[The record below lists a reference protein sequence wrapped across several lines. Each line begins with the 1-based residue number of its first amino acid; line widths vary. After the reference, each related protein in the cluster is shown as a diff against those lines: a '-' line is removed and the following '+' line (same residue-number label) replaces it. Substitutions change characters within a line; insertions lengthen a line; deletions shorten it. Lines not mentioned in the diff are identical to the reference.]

1 MKSKFVFIASAILSI
16 SLLAAC
22 GTDTTD
28 ASQPP
33 VEPTD
38 EQELVEPSVEPT
50 ADESTVPDAGEEN
63 ATAANL
69 AECLKLLGMD
79 DAAAKDML
87 GGGTENMA
95 ADGETM
101 IGRIYSVELF
111 GEQTEP
117 STMYNEDKVAGVS
130 IYLAGEDS
138 APYSEQLK
146 AIYGEPDET
155 SDGASSES
163 GSTWECWNTEDGQI
177 KLIQSYGLCS
187 LELTAIAG

>member
-22 GTDTTD
+22 GTDTTEE
-28 ASQPP
+28 SQPP

-38 EQELVEPSVEPT
+38 EQELVEPSLEPT
-50 ADESTVPDAGEEN
+50 AEPEADEDD

-95 ADGETM
+95 ADAETM

-117 STMYNEDKVAGVS
+117 STMYSEDKVVAVS

-155 SDGASSES
+155 SDGEASES

-187 LELTAIAG
+187 LELAPAAN